1 MKHNRNFLKGALCGA
16 LVMLLAITGVCQI
29 FGNEVIEKDTE
40 NKLKTI
46 GKIIDSAYLRSDE
59 LDEEQ
64 LQEYILK
71 GYVAG
76 LNDPYSVYFNEEETK
91 EIFETTTGEFGGIG
105 ALMSQNRETM
115 VVTMS
120 NVYKDS
126 PADKAGFRNNDILYK
141 VDGEDISGQD
151 LSEIVKKVKGEK
163 GTEVTITVLRG
174 ADNEEYEAT
183 VIRDI
188 IEAQTVTYEM
198 KEDEIGYIR
207 LSEFDQVSLKQF
219 EEALT
224 DLKSQGMRAL
234 IVDLRGNPGGNLST
248 VCGISDL
255 ILPEGIIVSTKER
268 NGQEQVYKSDDEQK
282 LEIPLSVLVDGA
294 SASASEIFAGAVQDH
309 EVGTIIGTTTYGK
322 GVVQNIF
329 DLKDGT
335 SLKLTIS
342 EYFTPDG
349 RNIDGTGIEPDVEVK
364 YVYDEKNPEKDNQL
378 EKALEVTKEKLK

>member
-1 MKHNRNFLKGALCGA
+1 MRNHKNFLKGALCGA
-16 LVMLLAITGVCQI
+16 LVMLLAMTGVRQI
-29 FGNEVIEKDTE
+29 FGGAVIEKETE

-46 GKIIDSAYLRSDE
+46 DKIIDSAYLRSDE
-59 LDEEQ
+59 LDKEQ

-76 LNDPYSVYFNEEETK
+76 LNDPYSIYFDEEETK
-91 EIFETTTGEFGGIG
+91 EIFETTSGEFGGIG

-115 VVTMS
+115 IVTMT

-141 VDGEDISGQD
+141 VDGEDISGQELD
-151 LSEIVKKVKGEK
+151 EIVKKVKGEK
-163 GTEVTITVLRG
+163 GTKVTITVLRG
-174 ADNEEYEAT
+174 EEREEYEAT
-183 VIRDI
+183 VTRDI

-198 KEDEIGYIR
+198 KEDDIGYIR
-207 LSEFDQVSLKQF
+207 LTEFDQVSLKQF

-224 DLKSQGMRAL
+224 DLQKQGMQAL
-234 IVDLRGNPGGNLST
+234 LVDLRGNPGGNLST
-248 VCGISDL
+248 VCGIADL
-255 ILPEGIIVSTKER
+255 ILPEGTIVSTKER
-268 NGQEQVYKSDDEQK
+268 DGQEQVYKSDDEQK

-309 EVGTIIGTTTYGK
+309 GVGTIIGTTTYGK

-335 SLKLTIS
+335 SLKLTVS
-342 EYFTPDG
+342 EYFTPNG
-349 RNIDGTGIEPDVEVK
+349 RNIDGKGIEPDVEVK
-364 YVYDEKNPEKDNQL
+364 YVYNEKDPEEDNQL

>member
-16 LVMLLAITGVCQI
+16 LVMLLAITGVRQI

-46 GKIIDSAYLRSDE
+46 DKIIDSAYLRSDE

-64 LQEYILK
+64 LQAYILK

-151 LSEIVKKVKGEK
+151 LSDIVKKVKGEK

-224 DLKSQGMRAL
+224 DLESQGMKAL

-378 EKALEVTKEKLK
+378 EKALEVTKGKLK

>member
-1 MKHNRNFLKGALCGA
+1 MRHYRNFFKGALCGA
-16 LVMLLAITGVCQI
+16 LVMLLAITGIRQI
-29 FGNEVIEKDTE
+29 FGNRVIEKDTE
-40 NKLKTI
+40 KKLKTI
-46 GKIIDSAYLRSDE
+46 DKIIDSAYLRSEE

-115 VVTMS
+115 VITMS

-126 PADKAGFRNNDILYK
+126 PADKAGFQNNDILYK
-141 VDGEDISGQD
+141 VDGEDISGQE
-151 LSEIVKKVKGEK
+151 LSQIVKKVKGEK
-163 GTEVTITVLRG
+163 GTKVTITVLRG
-174 ADNEEYEAT
+174 VDNKEYEAT
-183 VIRDI
+183 VTRDI

-198 KEDEIGYIR
+198 KEDAIGYIR

-219 EEALT
+219 ETALA
-224 DLKSQGMRAL
+224 DLEKQGMKAL

-248 VCGISDL
+248 VCEISDL
-255 ILPEGIIVSTKER
+255 ILPEGTIVSTKEPD
-268 NGQEQVYKSDDEQK
+268 GKEQVYKSDDEKK
-282 LEIPLSVLVDGA
+282 LEVPLSVLVDGA

-349 RNIDGTGIEPDVEVK
+349 RNIDGKGIEPDVEVK
-364 YVYDEKNPEKDNQL
+364 YVYNEKNPKEDNQL

>member
-1 MKHNRNFLKGALCGA
+1 MRHYRNFFKGALCGA
-16 LVMLLAITGVCQI
+16 LVMLLAMTGIRQI
-29 FGNEVIEKDTE
+29 FGNRVIEKDTE
-40 NKLKTI
+40 KKLKTI
-46 GKIIDSAYLRSDE
+46 DKIIDSAYLRSEE

-91 EIFETTTGEFGGIG
+91 EIFETTAGEFGGIG

-115 VVTMS
+115 IVTMS

-151 LSEIVKKVKGEK
+151 LREIVKKVKGEK
-163 GTEVTITVLRG
+163 GTKVTITVLRG
-174 ADNEEYEAT
+174 ANNEEYEAT
-183 VIRDI
+183 VTRDI

-198 KEDEIGYIR
+198 KEDFIGYIR

-219 EEALT
+219 ETALS
-224 DLKSQGMRAL
+224 DLKEQGMKAL

-255 ILPEGIIVSTKER
+255 ILPEGTIVSTKEPD
-268 NGQEQVYKSDDEQK
+268 GQEQIYKSDDEKK

-329 DLKDGT
+329 DLRDGT

-349 RNIDGTGIEPDVEVK
+349 RNIDGKGIEPDVEVK
-364 YVYDEKNPEKDNQL
+364 YVYNEKNPEQDNQL

>member
-16 LVMLLAITGVCQI
+16 LVMLLAITGVRQI

-46 GKIIDSAYLRSDE
+46 DKIIDSAYLRTDE

-64 LQEYILK
+64 LQAYILK

-151 LSEIVKKVKGEK
+151 LSDIVKKVKGEK

-224 DLKSQGMRAL
+224 DLESQGMRAL

-378 EKALEVTKEKLK
+378 EKALEVTKGKLK

>member
-1 MKHNRNFLKGALCGA
+1 MKQNKNFLKGALCGA
-16 LVMLLAITGVCQI
+16 LIMLLVMTGIRQI
-29 FGNEVIEKDTE
+29 FGNPVVERNTEK
-40 NKLKTI
+40 KLKTI
-46 GKIIDSAYLRSDE
+46 DRIIDSAYLRSEE
-59 LDEEQ
+59 LDKEQ

-115 VVTMS
+115 VITMS

-126 PADKAGFRNNDILYK
+126 PADKAGFQNNDILYK
-141 VDGEDISGQD
+141 VDGEDISGQE
-151 LSEIVKKVKGEK
+151 LSQIVKKVKGEK
-163 GTEVTITVLRG
+163 GTKVTITVLRG
-174 ADNEEYEAT
+174 VDNKEYEAT
-183 VIRDI
+183 VTRDI

-198 KEDEIGYIR
+198 KEDAIGYIR

-219 EEALT
+219 ETALA
-224 DLKSQGMRAL
+224 DLEKQGMKAL

-248 VCGISDL
+248 VCEISDL
-255 ILPEGIIVSTKER
+255 ILPEGTIVSTKEPD
-268 NGQEQVYKSDDEQK
+268 GKEQVYKSDDEKK
-282 LEIPLSVLVDGA
+282 LEVPLSVLVDGA

-349 RNIDGTGIEPDVEVK
+349 RNIDGKGIEPDVEVK
-364 YVYDEKNPEKDNQL
+364 YVYNEKNPKEDNQL

>member
-1 MKHNRNFLKGALCGA
+1 MNHHKKFFQGALCGA
-16 LVMLLAITGVCQI
+16 LVMLLAMTGVRQI
-29 FGNEVIEKDTE
+29 FGDAVIEKDTE
-40 NKLKTI
+40 KKLKI
-46 GKIIDSAYLRSDE
+46 IDKIIDSAYLRTDE

-115 VVTMS
+115 IVTMS

-126 PADKAGFRNNDILYK
+126 PADQAGFRNNDILYK
-141 VDGEDISGQD
+141 VDGEDVSGQD

-183 VIRDI
+183 IIRDI

-198 KEDEIGYIR
+198 KEEEIGYIR
-207 LSEFDQVSLKQF
+207 LSEFDQVSSKQF
-219 EEALT
+219 EAALT
-224 DLKSQGMRAL
+224 DLENQGMKAL

-248 VCGISDL
+248 VCEISDL

-349 RNIDGTGIEPDVEVK
+349 RNIDGTGIKPDVEVK

-378 EKALEVTKEKLK
+378 EKALEVTKGKLK

>member
-1 MKHNRNFLKGALCGA
+1 MRHHKNFFKGALCGA
-16 LVMLLAITGVCQI
+16 LIMLLAITGVRQI
-29 FGNEVIEKDTE
+29 FSNKVIEKETE
-40 NKLKTI
+40 KKLKTI
-46 GKIIDSAYLRSDE
+46 DKIIDSEYLRSEE
-59 LDEEQ
+59 LDEKQ

-91 EIFETTTGEFGGIG
+91 EIFETTSGEFGGIG

-115 VVTMS
+115 IVTMS

-141 VDGEDISGQD
+141 VDGEDISGQE
-151 LSEIVKKVKGEK
+151 LNEIVKKVKGEK
-163 GTEVTITVLRG
+163 GTKVTITVLRG
-174 ADNEEYEAT
+174 EEREEYEAT
-183 VIRDI
+183 VTRDI

-198 KEDEIGYIR
+198 KEDAIGYIR

-219 EEALT
+219 EEALS
-224 DLKSQGMRAL
+224 DLQKQGMQAL

-255 ILPEGIIVSTKER
+255 ILPEGTIVSTKER
-268 NGQEQVYKSDDEQK
+268 DGQEQVYMSDEEKK
-282 LEIPLSVLVDGA
+282 LELPLSVLVDGA

-309 EVGTIIGTTTYGK
+309 GVGTIIGTTTYGK

-329 DLKDGT
+329 DLRDGT

-349 RNIDGTGIEPDVEVK
+349 RNIDGKGIEPDVEVK
-364 YVYDEKNPEKDNQL
+364 YVYNEKNPEQDNQL

>member
-16 LVMLLAITGVCQI
+16 LVMLLAITGVRQI

-46 GKIIDSAYLRSDE
+46 DKIIDSAYLRSDE

-151 LSEIVKKVKGEK
+151 LSDIVKKVKGEK

-224 DLKSQGMRAL
+224 DLESQGMKAL
-234 IVDLRGNPGGNLST
+234 IVDLRGNPGGNFST

-378 EKALEVTKEKLK
+378 EKALEVTKGKLK